1 MKYPMAW
8 VAIFALSAC
17 VSTKDTMQE
26 IMSSWVGEDIDSV
39 IEQWGYPDE
48 KREVAGRELYVW
60 HQRSS
65 VNLAERSR
73 TEGSVD
79 SYGNYSERTVT
90 TGGGVW
96 EGYCGRILEVDD
108 KGTVIKWEWKGND
121 CPFMEAGKYEG
132 WRNK

>member
-1 MKYPMAW
+1 MKTLIALTGL
-8 VAIFALSAC
+8 VVLSAC
-17 VSTKDTMQE
+17 VSTKDTMRE

-48 KREVAGRELYVW
+48 QREVAGRELYVW

-65 VNLAERSR
+65 VKLAERSR

-79 SYGNYSERTVT
+79 SYGNYSEQTVT
-90 TGGGVW
+90 TGGGEW
-96 EGYCGRILEVDD
+96 EGYCGRIFEVDD
-108 KGTVIKWEWKGND
+108 QGTVIRWEWKGND
-121 CPFMEAGKYEG
+121 CPFVEAGKYKS